1 VLNATLKSLMA
12 HKLRL
17 ALTALAVV
25 LGVMFMAGTFVLTD
39 TIKHSING
47 LVNQGTAGKNVI
59 VRGISP
65 FSSGG
70 LSGSQ
75 DNLSGNN
82 RPLVPQSL
90 LAAVKGVPGVAI
102 ADGQVQ
108 GTVSI
113 VDAKGK
119 ALGPQGGAPTV
130 ALTWLPDRK
139 LSLLV
144 LHSGR
149 EPQKAGEVALDNK
162 TATSKKVKLGDTITV
177 TGNLGP
183 QPSTV
188 VGTMRFGTQDTI
200 AGASLVAFD
209 TATAQAVAGRL
220 GFFTEIDIGASPGV
234 TTDPLV
240 SRVGA
245 IMPPHYEAV
254 SAAQAASETAAGF
267 DSFFNLFNT
276 FLLVFAVIA
285 LLVGAFLIFNTF
297 TILIGQR
304 TRELALLRAVGAGR
318 GQVLTSVM
326 GEALLTGLFG
336 SAVGLGLGI
345 ALAYGLYRILKS
357 SLSLS
362 ATSLQILP
370 RTIIISLAA
379 GTLITVFSAVLPA
392 MRASRIPPVA
402 AMRDDVVVSEGSLRR
417 RAIFGVFLLAA
428 GIAGLVVGLVGKT
441 LLAVGLGSLVIFLGV
456 AMLVPLIASPMSR
469 IIGAPLPVIQGVSG
483 RLGRANSARNPRR
496 TAATASALMIGI
508 AVVAAIATLV
518 GSLLGSFNGIF
529 DRSFQAN
536 YVVSTNTGEPFPAG
550 PAEAAVQA
558 APGVTAMSGFAQ
570 AMVHLKGASK
580 SLSGIDPVQGPQ
592 VFRITMTKGSLAPL
606 AQGQL
611 LVDETTSTGDHVQ
624 VGDRLT
630 MTFATTGDQ
639 TLRVAGVFQDNQ
651 LLGSYVTSN
660 ALIAANTNSVRD
672 AVVLVKTSSTTPAV
686 HDGLK
691 KAVAGFPQLKV
702 RTGAQF
708 KADQK
713 KAIKGFLYFIYALVA
728 LSIIIAMVGVIN
740 TLALSVLERTR
751 EIGLVRAVGM
761 QRRQVRRM
769 IRGEA
774 VVVSVLGAILG
785 LALGVAL
792 GAALVST
799 ISGTGAG
806 ITQVVIPVAT
816 IVEVLIAVFIFAILA
831 ALFPASRASKLDVL
845 KAITSV

>member
-1 VLNATLKSLMA
+1 VLNATLKSLLA

-47 LVNQGTAGKNVI
+47 LINQGSAGKSVI

-65 FSSGG
+65 FSVGG
-70 LSGSQ
+70 LRSSQ
-75 DNLSGNN
+75 DSLSGNN

-90 LAAVKGVPGVAI
+90 LATVKGVPGVAI

-119 ALGPQGGAPTV
+119 ALGPQGDAPTI
-130 ALTWLPDRK
+130 ALNWLPDRT
-139 LSLLV
+139 LSLLA
-144 LHSGR
+144 LRSGR
-149 EPQKAGEVALDNK
+149 PPQKAGEVALDNK
-162 TATSKKVKLGDTITV
+162 TATSRKVKLGDTITV
-177 TGNLGP
+177 TGNPGP
-183 QPSTV
+183 QPYTV
-188 VGTMRFGTQDTI
+188 VGTIGFGTQDTI
-200 AGASLVAFD
+200 AGAALVAFD
-209 TATAQAVAGRL
+209 TTTAQAVAGRP
-220 GFFTEIDIGASPGV
+220 GSFTEIDIGASPGV
-234 TTDPLV
+234 TADQLV
-240 SRVGA
+240 TRVGA
-245 IMPPHYEAV
+245 VMPPHYEAV
-254 SAAQAASETAAGF
+254 SAATAASEAAASF

-326 GEALLTGLFG
+326 VEALLTGLFG
-336 SAVGLGLGI
+336 SAIGLGLGI
-345 ALAYGLYRILKS
+345 ALAYGLYFVLKS
-357 SLSLS
+357 QLSLS

-370 RTIIISLAA
+370 RTIIISLSA
-379 GTLITVFSAVLPA
+379 GTLITVISAVVPA
-392 MRASRIPPVA
+392 VRASRVPPVA
-402 AMRDDVVVSEGSLRR
+402 AMRDDIVVAEGSLRR
-417 RAIFGVFLLAA
+417 RAIFGTSVLAV
-428 GIAGLVVGLVGKT
+428 GIAGLVIGLAGKT
-441 LLAVGLGSLVIFLGV
+441 LLPVGLGALVIFLGV
-456 AMLVPLIASPMSR
+456 AMLVPLIAGPMSKL
-469 IIGAPLPVIQGVSG
+469 IGAPLPLVQGVSG
-483 RLGRANSARNPRR
+483 TLGRANSVRNPRR

-518 GSLLGSFNGIF
+518 GSLLGSFNGLF
-529 DRSFQAN
+529 DHSFQAS
-536 YVVSTNTGEPFPAG
+536 YVVSTNTGQPFPAG
-550 PAEAAVQA
+550 PAEAAIKA
-558 APGVTAMSGFAQ
+558 APGVTAMSGFSQ
-570 AMVHLKGASK
+570 SLVHLKGASK
-580 SLSGIDPVQGPQ
+580 DLSGIDPVQGPQ
-592 VFRITMTKGSLAPL
+592 VFRITMTKGSLAL

-611 LVDETTSTGDHVQ
+611 LVDETTSTNDHVN

-630 MTFATTGDQ
+630 MTFPATGDR
-639 TLRVAGVFQDNQ
+639 TLTVAGIFQDNQ
-651 LLGSYVTSN
+651 YLGSYVASN
-660 ALIAANTNSVRD
+660 AFIAANSNSVRD
-672 AVVLVKTSSTTPAV
+672 SFILVKTSSTTGPVQAA
-686 HDGLK
+686 LT
-691 KAVAGFPQLKV
+691 KAVAGFPDLKV
-702 RTGAQF
+702 RTGTQF
-708 KADQK
+708 KEDQK
-713 KAIKGFLYFIYALVA
+713 KAIKNFLYFIYALVA

-751 EIGLVRAVGM
+751 EIGLVRSIGM
-761 QRRQVRRM
+761 YRRQVRRM

-774 VVVSVLGAILG
+774 VVVSILGAILG

-806 ITQVVIPVAT
+806 ATQIVIPVAT
-816 IVEVLIAVFIFAILA
+816 IIEVLIAVFIFAILA
-831 ALFPASRASKLDVL
+831 ALFPAHRASKLDVL

>member
-1 VLNATLKSLMA
+1 VLNATLKSLLA

-47 LVNQGTAGKNVI
+47 LINQGTAGKSVI

-65 FSSGG
+65 FSSG
-70 LSGSQ
+70 LSSGPN
-75 DNLSGNN
+75 DLSGND
-82 RPLVPQSL
+82 RPLVPESVL
-90 LAAVKGVPGVAI
+90 GMVKDAPGVAI

-113 VDAKGK
+113 VDARGK
-119 ALGPQGGAPTV
+119 ALGPQGGAPTI
-130 ALTWLPDRK
+130 ALSWLPDRA

-144 LHSGR
+144 LRSGR
-149 EPQKAGEVALDNK
+149 EPQKAGEVVLDNK

-177 TGNLGP
+177 TGNPGP
-183 QPSTV
+183 QPYTV

-209 TATAQAVAGRL
+209 TPTAQAVAGRP
-220 GFFTEIDIGASPGV
+220 GFFTEIDIGAAPGV
-234 TTDPLV
+234 TAQSLV
-240 SRVGA
+240 TRVGA
-245 IMPPHYEAV
+245 VLPPHYEAI

-267 DSFFNLFNT
+267 DSFFNIFNT
-276 FLLVFAVIA
+276 FLLVFAFIA
-285 LLVGAFLIFNTF
+285 LLVGSFLIFNTF

-318 GQVLTSVM
+318 RQVLTSVM
-326 GEALLTGLFG
+326 GEAFLTGLFG
-336 SAVGLGLGI
+336 SAIGLGLGI
-345 ALAYGLYRILKS
+345 ALAYGLYYALKS
-357 SLSLS
+357 ALSLA

-370 RTIIISLAA
+370 RTIVISLAA

-392 MRASRIPPVA
+392 IRASRIPPVA
-402 AMRDDVVVSEGSLRR
+402 AMRDDVVVAEGSLRR
-417 RAIFGVFLLAA
+417 RAIFGLGLLAA
-428 GIAGLVVGLVGKT
+428 GITGLVIGLVRKT
-441 LLAVGLGSLVIFLGV
+441 LPPVGLGALGIFLGV

-469 IIGAPLPVIQGVSG
+469 VIGAPLPLIQGVSG

-518 GSLLGSFNGIF
+518 GSLLGSFNGLF
-529 DRSFQAN
+529 DRSFQAS
-536 YVVSTNTGEPFPAG
+536 YVVSTNTGQPFPAG

-580 SLSGIDPVQGPQ
+580 ALSGIDPVQGPK
-592 VFRITMTKGSLAPL
+592 VFRISMTKGSLAPL

-611 LVDETTSTGDHVQ
+611 LIDETTSTDDHVN
-624 VGDRLT
+624 VGDKLT
-630 MTFATTGDQ
+630 MTFAASGDQ
-639 TLRVAGVFQDNQ
+639 TLTVAGVFQDNQ
-651 LLGSYVTSN
+651 FLGSYVASN
-660 ALIAANTNSVRD
+660 ALIAQNTNSVRD
-672 AVVLVKTSSTTPAV
+672 SFVLVKTSSTTPAAQ
-686 HDGLK
+686 DGLK
-691 KAVAGFPQLKV
+691 KAVAGFPELKV
-702 RTGAQF
+702 RTGTQF
-708 KADQK
+708 KEDQK
-713 KAIKGFLYFIYALVA
+713 KAIKSLLYFIYALVA

-751 EIGLVRAVGM
+751 EIGLVRSIGM
-761 QRRQVRRM
+761 HRRQVRSM

-774 VVVSVLGAILG
+774 VVVSILGAVLG

-806 ITQVVIPVAT
+806 ITQIVVPVAT
-816 IVEVLIAVFIFAILA
+816 IVEVLIAVFFFAILA
-831 ALFPASRASKLDVL
+831 ALFPAHRASKLDVL